1 MDAFINIRKQLV
13 SEPVVS
19 FPRTDRQ
26 YGLITDAAMG
36 TADTPGVLGAILRQ
50 VDQDGKFYAILFA
63 SRQLIDHKKYYSPF
77 LLEAAT
83 TVWGM
88 DHFDK
93 YLKGKKFILFT
104 DHKPVE

>member
-1 MDAFINIRKQLV
+1 MPFLPD
-13 SEPVVS
+13 
-19 FPRTDRQ
+19 TD
-26 YGLITDAAMG
+26 LAIIAAPLFKLTWKDSWCKG
-36 TADTPGVLGAILRQ
+36 DPLGAILRQ

>member
-1 MDAFINIRKQLV
+1 
-13 SEPVVS
+13 
-19 FPRTDRQ
+19 
-26 YGLITDAAMG
+26 MG

-63 SRQLIDHKKYYSPF
+63 SRQLIDHKKYYCPF

-88 DHFDK
+88 DHFEE
-93 YLKGKKFILFT
+93 YLKGKKSFSSQTTKLWKNICT
-104 DHKPVE
+104 VRQ